1 MRKTIAYLAA
11 ALLTLAASAATAQT
25 TIKFSTA
32 LPRFGPAG
40 DDGLVPWMRA
50 IEQESG
56 GTVKFQEFWGG
67 QLVPNPVKEYDALV
81 NGICDMTVI
90 TTSFVGQQFPDMHL
104 FEIPNVVRNAS
115 EAATGAWKMH
125 EAGLLRG
132 MDKLYAAAIFSNDA
146 GGVHLAKAITSLDQL
161 KGLKVRVS
169 GPAEA
174 DIVQALGAAP
184 VGMNITDAAESLSRG
199 VYDGTFNGWAA
210 DRSFRMT
217 PLIKANIDL
226 PLGVRI
232 FVLAI
237 NKSVFDTLPPPAQQA
252 IERHSGLDFSL
263 HMSLAFEADGIAE
276 RADAKKR
283 GIIVPVDDATRQRL
297 DASCAAMRE
306 KWVAA
311 APDGAKKDELLRSV
325 LAEYRRAHPDD

>member
-1 MRKTIAYLAA
+1 MMKRTIALLVGILAFA
-11 ALLTLAASAATAQT
+11 AGAASAQT

-56 GTVKFQEFWGG
+56 GTVKFREFWGG

-115 EAATGAWKMH
+115 EAATGGWKMH

-132 MDKLYAAAIFSNDA
+132 MDKIYTAAIFANDP
-146 GGVHLAKAITSLDQL
+146 GGVHLAKPITSLDQL

-237 NKSVFDTLPPPAQQA
+237 NKEVYGKLPPPAQQA

-276 RADAKKR
+276 RVDAKKR
-283 GIIVPVDDATRQRL
+283 GIIVPIDDQTRQRL
-297 DASCAAMRE
+297 DAAFAAMRE
-306 KWVAA
+306 KWIAA
-311 APDGAKKDELLRSV
+311 TPDGAKKYAFLQSV
-325 LAEYRRAHPDD
+325 LADYKSGIQR